1 MSYTVNGSTWTP
13 QTTIQHANNMLAT
26 LNATLLSLSLPT
38 LTPSYSNIIWLILL
52 AVGAIAAV
60 FDQALSAAK
69 NSFNIASC
77 DDAQILNLLPIAG
90 TSLIPGSYSTLNVIV
105 TATSGGTLTVPS
117 GSHVIVSGISNRFL
131 TQSTITVPA
140 GTSVTTPTVCDTI
153 GAISVVSGQVSG
165 FVESFSNFGS
175 VINTVPAVLGSPQE
189 TVAQVRTRL
198 LNGNTLSNNINGL
211 ITALK
216 ELPGVIN
223 AAAYFNISPTLT
235 LTLSGVITLNPRTV
249 YMVVN
254 GSSSLIASTY
264 ASLMNAPTQ
273 GTMLQNFVTLAGQNI
288 PIYYDQ
294 AVLGYVWVKVYVNQN
309 YTQKQGFQYQIQ
321 AAITSLANLV
331 QIGQPITAE
340 FVSQAFNNFVYCTI
354 NGVAVSSDGI
364 NYSRVVNMAAN
375 AVPTFSGSYVSIV
388 LE

>member
-1 MSYTVNGSTWTP
+1 MSYTGNGSTWTP

-175 VINTVPAVLGSPQE
+175 VINTVSAVLGSPQE

-198 LNGNTLSNNINGL
+198 LNGNTVANNINGL

-216 ELPGVIN
+216 ELPGIVN

-273 GTMLQNFVTLAGQNI
+273 GTMIQNFVTLAGQSI

-309 YTQKQGFQYQIQ
+309 YTQQQGFQYQIQ